1 MILGNIGLDTIRR
14 PGAMALDVLNGN
26 LGIKGQG
33 GT

>member
-1 MILGNIGLDTIRR
+1 MILGDIGPNTIRR

-26 LGIKGQG
+26 LGVKGQG